1 MIENKEQVNQF
12 SCLSSP
18 RIWLNLI
25 RNLKEKR
32 KKRPGGGGGEL
43 TYMENLRESQ
53 KKRSKFV
60 DIILHLTSAINLNT
74 FAHVKPELE
83 AII

>member
-18 RIWLNLI
+18 EWPNLI
-25 RNLKEKR
+25 RNLK
-32 KKRPGGGGGEL
+32 KKERAFRGVAGGEL
-43 TYMENLRESQ
+43 TYMENLRRPE
-53 KKRSKFV
+53 KKSKFV

-74 FAHVKPELE
+74 FTLC
-83 AII
+83 

>member
-25 RNLKEKR
+25 RNLKKKR
-32 KKRPGGGGGEL
+32 KGLGGWRGG
-43 TYMENLRESQ
+43 TNLHGKPQR
-53 KKRSKFV
+53 
-60 DIILHLTSAINLNT
+60 
-74 FAHVKPELE
+74 KPEKE
-83 AII
+83 I